1 MQKQLSQRGNRTIK
15 RGACGRP
22 WTLRVAAVVAVGI
35 LALPGPLRQTF
46 GAWQSHEIS
55 QGDGHGGLV
64 SHPAQRQTLSVAGAT
79 RTFPMGLVQ
88 MGNGRIALVASAWSS
103 GSSEYPAISISNDAG
118 NSWSAFQS
126 LPTTPGVS
134 YRRPLMLTYLGGGN
148 LSYVSAQRR
157 YFSHDYGETWPESTV
172 VPLTTTGDLFD
183 SEGNAGVDR
192 DAAGNATRVMEIGW
206 HYDPG
211 KSWPASD
218 CSSVFRYS
226 LDGGRTW
233 QGEVEPANWK
243 FVSTYNGQDYVRG
256 TSEGSIVRAADGS
269 LVAALRT
276 DMPPRFYANGGAYG
290 GYDDSLE
297 GLGISISKDNG
308 QSWSPVNPLFDAGR
322 HHANLQRLSNGD
334 LVCTMIVRDDIRSG
348 EGLDTHMRGCD
359 AILSHDNGL
368 TWDLDR
374 RITLDEFEYYNPNQ
388 WYNGM
393 TGHLGTTVLA
403 DGSMLTAYGNYLDG
417 TAEMVK
423 WNPVAL
429 PEPGVWLMLFTGV
442 CALAAH
448 AWRRRR

>member
-1 MQKQLSQRGNRTIK
+1 MK
-15 RGACGRP
+15 REACGLLC
-22 WTLRVAAVVAVGI
+22 TIRVAACVAAGI
-35 LALPGPLRQTF
+35 LALLATQPQAS
-46 GAWQSHEIS
+46 GAWQFHEIKE
-55 QGDGHGGLV
+55 GDGQRGLV
-64 SHPAQRQTLSVAGAT
+64 SHGAQRQTLSVAGAN

-88 MGNGRIALVASAWSS
+88 MDNDRIALVASAWSS
-103 GSSEYPAISISNDAG
+103 GSSEYPVISFSNDAG
-118 NSWSAFQS
+118 NTWSAFQP
-126 LPTTPGVS
+126 LPTTAGVS

-157 YFSHDYGETWPESTV
+157 YFSNNYGQTWPENTV
-172 VPLTTTGDLFD
+172 VPWTTAGDLFG
-183 SEGNAGVDR
+183 SEGNAGVDC

-211 KSWPASD
+211 KCWPASD

-233 QGEVEPANWK
+233 QGEVEPVSWK
-243 FVSTYNGQDYVRG
+243 SVSTYNHQQYVRG

-297 GLGISISKDNG
+297 GLGISISHDNG
-308 QSWSPVNPLFDAGR
+308 LTWSPVNTLFEAGR
-322 HHANLQRLSNGD
+322 HHANLQRLANGD

-348 EGLDTHMRGCD
+348 GGLDTHSRGCD
-359 AILSHDNGL
+359 AIISHNNGL

-374 RITLDEFEYYNPNQ
+374 RITLDEFDYYNPNQ

-393 TGHLGTTVLA
+393 TGHLGATVLA

-417 TAEMVK
+417 TAVLVK
-423 WNPVAL
+423 WDPLML
-429 PEPGVWLMLFTGV
+429 PEPSAWLMLLTGS
-442 CALAAH
+442 CASAAYV
-448 AWRRRR
+448 WPKRSRLLIWK